1 MHCGTPIDH
10 NPGNSENIQRGT
22 RGGFLGR
29 FELFCTAVPY
39 RFFLFSFELVLFRLV
54 YYIRS
59 RSVSNSK
66 KNLHLFGSIGV
77 ARRETQG
84 NQLALR
90 IGANGF
96 LILRERN
103 RASHLQRILSF

>member
-1 MHCGTPIDH
+1 MGPPSII
-10 NPGNSENIQRGT
+10 IQVIVRIFKGEPE
-22 RGGFLGR
+22 GVFWVDLN
-29 FELFCTAVPY
+29 CSV
-39 RFFLFSFELVLFRLV
+39 SLFRIVFSVL
-54 YYIRS
+54 IRVG
-59 RSVSNSK
+59 SVSSRLLYQISK
-66 KNLHLFGSIGV
+66 CFKFQKNLHLFGSIGV

-84 NQLALR
+84 TQLALR

>member
-29 FELFCTAVPY
+29 FELFCIAVSY
-39 RFFLFSFELVLFRLV
+39 RFFCSDSSWFCFVSFIISDLEVFQ
-54 YYIRS
+54 IP
-59 RSVSNSK
+59 

-90 IGANGF
+90 VGANGF
-96 LILRERN
+96 LILREMS
-103 RASHLQRILSF
+103 RASSLQRILSF